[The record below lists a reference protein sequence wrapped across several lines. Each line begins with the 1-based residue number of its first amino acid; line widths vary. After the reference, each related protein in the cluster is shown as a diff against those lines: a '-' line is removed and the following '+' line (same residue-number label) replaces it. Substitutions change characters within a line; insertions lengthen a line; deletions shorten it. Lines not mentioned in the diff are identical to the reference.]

1 MLPTWTVPN
10 NYNIGSFSERITVSY
25 SLPVS
30 GDASLTTTV
39 ISGELPAGLRVEN
52 NAIVGTPYEVARSKS
67 SLFVIRARTTTG
79 VLDRTFNITI
89 EGPDNPNWVTPA
101 GRLPVGPNGV
111 YFILDSSIIDFQLL
125 ATDPDLPAGDT
136 LSYYIASGDG
146 ELPPGIRLTTDG
158 RLTGVVDPILALD
171 VTDREAGYDET
182 PFGRNPF
189 DFSTNSDSGIDSFY
203 YDMTVYDYAVPTRGP
218 VKLNRMYEFYVTVT
232 DNVSSTKRRFQIY
245 VVGDDFPRSDNT
257 IMKAGDGIYT
267 ADITYLRTPLWLT
280 PADLGVRRANN
291 YQTVYLNVL
300 DPNSIQGE
308 LKYFLETIN
317 NDNTP
322 SVLPPG
328 LTLDEDTGEL
338 AGIIPYQPAVTKEY
352 KFTINALRYDP
363 DIGLVTVFAN
373 SFEDTLSGSTSLK
386 INKLSENVI
395 DGLSELDSLVGK
407 TLAIEER
414 NYLVESVDNA
424 NEDYDILYFT
434 SALQPYN
441 KATPINVSRFAP
453 AGRDYFFATS
463 LSLNDA
469 GFYTNRKLNY
479 SSTESYTIQDVY
491 PYIEWDI
498 SIDDSTSGSI
508 ELNYS
513 VVTESGSTDIE
524 YNLAYFLEAD
534 GRDAYITATRNESD
548 KIISLRLLIPATA
561 QNRNKNFIKS
571 LFHTSDSAAI
581 YANELVQEDRIKL
594 DIVLQRNLS
603 TNRQISISVR
613 NATGFNKTFSVNET
627 EVVSK
632 AKTFTIRLLGEV
644 DSTITWLTSADL
656 GTLNANRIS
665 TLSVEAET
673 SVPNAVLKY
682 SLVSGSLP
690 FGLSL
695 KDDGEIIGKVAI
707 YGTATVPGL
716 TFFDNGETTFDAAKT
731 TLDRSYSFT
740 ILARD
745 RFGFSATT
753 RTFTLFINDADNLTY
768 SNIYFKPFLKTE
780 QKQSFLNLINNA
792 NVIDTAVVY
801 RANDRNFGVQKELR
815 ALVWGGI
822 ETLSVSSYISAI
834 SKNHKKKRFMLG
846 DVKTAVAKTPGTNNV
861 IYEVVY
867 VDLIDA
873 GKPSSGKTNVS
884 FNTVNN
890 KRITVD
896 SIRYEPTTDYVELN
910 SQYKPSYRNRPLYP
924 NTTTV
929 DSDAI
934 KASQSTESKRYI
946 SNIDTMRDRIKEAG
960 NISKDFL
967 PLWMR
972 TGQNGSLTEL
982 GYVLAIPLVYTKP
995 GYSEIIAANILNN
1008 GFDFKTLD
1016 YEIDRYII
1024 DSTAGNSTEQYLLFA
1039 NYQFNV

>member
-67 SLFVIRARTTTG
+67 SLFVIRARTTAG

>member
-1 MLPTWTVPN
+1 
-10 NYNIGSFSERITVSY
+10 
-25 SLPVS
+25 
-30 GDASLTTTV
+30 
-39 ISGELPAGLRVEN
+39 
-52 NAIVGTPYEVARSKS
+52 
-67 SLFVIRARTTTG
+67 
-79 VLDRTFNITI
+79 
-89 EGPDNPNWVTPA
+89 
-101 GRLPVGPNGV
+101 
-111 YFILDSSIIDFQLL
+111 
-125 ATDPDLPAGDT
+125 
-136 LSYYIASGDG
+136 
-146 ELPPGIRLTTDG
+146 
-158 RLTGVVDPILALD
+158 
-171 VTDREAGYDET
+171 
-182 PFGRNPF
+182 
-189 DFSTNSDSGIDSFY
+189 
-203 YDMTVYDYAVPTRGP
+203 
-218 VKLNRMYEFYVTVT
+218 
-232 DNVSSTKRRFQIY
+232 
-245 VVGDDFPRSDNT
+245 
-257 IMKAGDGIYT
+257 MKAGDGIYT

-317 NDNTP
+317 DDNTP

-498 SIDDSTSGSI
+498 SIDDSTGGSI

-581 YANELVQEDRIKL
+581 HANELVQEDRIKL

-613 NATGFNKTFSVNET
+613 NTTGFNKTFSVNET

-644 DSTITWLTSADL
+644 DSTITWLTPADL

>member
-39 ISGELPAGLRVEN
+39 ISGELPAGLRLEN

-67 SLFVIRARTTTG
+67 SLFVIRARTTAG

-136 LSYYIASGDG
+136 LDYYIAAGDG

-232 DNVSSTKRRFQIY
+232 DNVSSTKRKFQIY

-317 NDNTP
+317 DDNTP

-441 KATPINVSRFAP
+441 KAMPINVSRFAP

-469 GFYTNRKLNY
+469 VFYTNRKLNY
-479 SSTESYTIQDVY
+479 SSTESYTIQDIY

-644 DSTITWLTSADL
+644 DSTITWLTPANL

-731 TLDRSYSFT
+731 TMDRSYSFT

-873 GKPSSGKTNVS
+873 GKPSSGKTNLS

-1024 DSTAGNSTEQYLLFA
+1024 DSTTGNSTEQYLLFA

>member
-67 SLFVIRARTTTG
+67 SLFVIRARTTVG

-101 GRLPVGPNGV
+101 GRLPIGPNGV

-125 ATDPDLPAGDT
+125 ATDTDLPAGDT

-317 NDNTP
+317 DDNTP

-328 LTLDEDTGEL
+328 LILDEDTGEL

-581 YANELVQEDRIKL
+581 HANELVQEDRIKL

-644 DSTITWLTSADL
+644 DSTITWLTPANL

-768 SNIYFKPFLKTE
+768 SNVYFKPFLKTE

-873 GKPSSGKTNVS
+873 GKPSSGKTNLS

-896 SIRYEPTTDYVELN
+896 SIKYEPTTDYVELN

-1024 DSTAGNSTEQYLLFA
+1024 DSTTGNSTEQYLLFA

>member
-67 SLFVIRARTTTG
+67 SLFVIRARTTVG

-101 GRLPVGPNGV
+101 GRLPIGPNGV

-125 ATDPDLPAGDT
+125 ATDTDLPAGDT

-291 YQTVYLNVL
+291 YQTVYLDVL

-317 NDNTP
+317 DDNTP

-328 LTLDEDTGEL
+328 LILDEDTGEL

-581 YANELVQEDRIKL
+581 HANELVQEDRIKL

-644 DSTITWLTSADL
+644 DSTITWLTPANL

-861 IYEVVY
+861 VYEVVY

-873 GKPSSGKTNVS
+873 GKPSSGKTNLS

-896 SIRYEPTTDYVELN
+896 SIKYEPTTDYVELN

-1024 DSTAGNSTEQYLLFA
+1024 DSTTGNSTEQYLLFA

>member
-39 ISGELPAGLRVEN
+39 ISGELPAGLRLES
-52 NAIVGTPYEVARSKS
+52 NAIVGTPYEIARSKS
-67 SLFVIRARTTTG
+67 SLFVIRARTTAG

-317 NDNTP
+317 DDNTP

-414 NYLVESVDNA
+414 NYPVESVDNA

-479 SSTESYTIQDVY
+479 SSTESCTIQDVY

-498 SIDDSTSGSI
+498 SIDDSTGGSI

-581 YANELVQEDRIKL
+581 HANELVQEDRIKL

-613 NATGFNKTFSVNET
+613 NTTGFNKTFSVNET

-644 DSTITWLTSADL
+644 DSTITWLTPADL

>member
-39 ISGELPAGLRVEN
+39 ISGELPAGLRLES

-67 SLFVIRARTTTG
+67 SLFVIRARTTAG

-146 ELPPGIRLTTDG
+146 ELPPGISLTTDG

-257 IMKAGDGIYT
+257 IMKAGTGIYT
-267 ADITYLRTPLWLT
+267 ADMTYLRTPLWLT

-317 NDNTP
+317 DDNTP

-469 GFYTNRKLNY
+469 SFYTNRKLNY

-644 DSTITWLTSADL
+644 DSTITWLTPADL

-873 GKPSSGKTNVS
+873 GKPSSGKTNLS

>member
-10 NYNIGSFSERITVSY
+10 NYNIGSFSERITFNY
-25 SLPVS
+25 NLPIT

-39 ISGELPAGLRVEN
+39 ISGELPAGLRLEN

-67 SLFVIRARTTTG
+67 SVFVIRGRTTAG

-89 EGPDNPNWVTPA
+89 EGADNPNWVTPE

-125 ATDPDLPAGDT
+125 ATDPDLPAGDN
-136 LSYYIASGDG
+136 LKYYIASGDG
-146 ELPPGIRLTTDG
+146 ELPPGISLTSDG
-158 RLTGVVDPILALD
+158 KLVGVVDPILALD

-218 VKLNRMYEFYVTVT
+218 VKLNRMYEFFVTVT

-363 DIGLVTVFAN
+363 DIGLVTIFAN

-386 INKLSENVI
+386 INKLSGNVI
-395 DGLSELDSLVGK
+395 DGLSEIDSLVGK

-414 NYLVESVDNA
+414 NYLVESVDDT
-424 NEDYDILYFT
+424 NEDYDILYLT

-453 AGRDYFFATS
+453 AGKDYFFATS

-479 SSTESYTIQDVY
+479 SSTESYTIQDIY

-498 SIDDSTSGSI
+498 SIDDSTGGNI

-534 GRDAYITATRNESD
+534 GRDAYVTATRNESD

-581 YANELVQEDRIKL
+581 YANELAQEDRIKL

-613 NATGFNKTFSVNET
+613 KDAGFNKTFSVNET

-632 AKTFTIRLLGEV
+632 SKTFTIRLLGEV

-665 TLSVEAET
+665 TLSVRAET

-690 FGLSL
+690 FGLTL
-695 KDDGEIIGKVAI
+695 KDDGEIVGKVAI
-707 YGTATVPGL
+707 YGTPAIPGL

-745 RFGFSATT
+745 RFGFSAVT

-768 SNIYFKPFLKTE
+768 SNVYFKPFLKTE

-801 RANDRNFGVQKELR
+801 RANDKNFGVQKELK

-822 ETLSVSSYISAI
+822 ETLSIDSYISAI

-861 IYEVVY
+861 VYEVVY

-873 GKPSSGKTNVS
+873 GKPSSGKTNLS

-896 SIRYEPTTDYVELN
+896 SVRYEPADDYIELN

-946 SNIDTMRDRIKEAG
+946 SNIDTMRERIKEAG

-972 TGQNGSLTEL
+972 TGQNGALTEL

-995 GYSEIIAANILNN
+995 GYSEIIAANIRNN

-1024 DSTAGNSTEQYLLFA
+1024 DSTTGNSTEQYLLFA

>member
-39 ISGELPAGLRVEN
+39 ISGELPAGLRLEN

-67 SLFVIRARTTTG
+67 NLFVIRARTTEG

-101 GRLPVGPNGV
+101 GRLPIGPNGV

-232 DNVSSTKRRFQIY
+232 DNVSSTKRKFQIY

-317 NDNTP
+317 DDNTP

-479 SSTESYTIQDVY
+479 SSTESYTIQDIY

-644 DSTITWLTSADL
+644 DSTITWLTPANL

-731 TLDRSYSFT
+731 TMDRSYSFT

-873 GKPSSGKTNVS
+873 GKPSSGKTNLS

-1024 DSTAGNSTEQYLLFA
+1024 DSTTGNSTEQYLLFA

>member
-39 ISGELPAGLRVEN
+39 ISGELPAGLRLES
-52 NAIVGTPYEVARSKS
+52 NAIVGTPYEIARSKS
-67 SLFVIRARTTTG
+67 SLFVIRARTTAG

-317 NDNTP
+317 DDNTP

-498 SIDDSTSGSI
+498 SIDDSTGGSI

-581 YANELVQEDRIKL
+581 HANELVQEDRIKL

-613 NATGFNKTFSVNET
+613 NTTGFNKTFSVNET

-644 DSTITWLTSADL
+644 DSTITWLTPADL

>member
-39 ISGELPAGLRVEN
+39 ISGELPAGLRLEN

-67 SLFVIRARTTTG
+67 SLFVIRARTTAG

-317 NDNTP
+317 DDNTP

-373 SFEDTLSGSTSLK
+373 SFEDTLSGNTSLK

-469 GFYTNRKLNY
+469 SFYTNRKLNY

-581 YANELVQEDRIKL
+581 HANELSQEDRIKL

-613 NATGFNKTFSVNET
+613 NTTGFNKTFSVNET

-792 NVIDTAVVY
+792 NIIDTAVVY

-873 GKPSSGKTNVS
+873 GKPSSGKTNLS

-1024 DSTAGNSTEQYLLFA
+1024 DNTTGNSTEQYLLFA

>member
-67 SLFVIRARTTTG
+67 SLFVIRARTTAG

-317 NDNTP
+317 DDNTP

-873 GKPSSGKTNVS
+873 GKPSSSKTNLS

-960 NISKDFL
+960 TISKDFL

>member
-1 MLPTWTVPN
+1 
-10 NYNIGSFSERITVSY
+10 
-25 SLPVS
+25 
-30 GDASLTTTV
+30 
-39 ISGELPAGLRVEN
+39 
-52 NAIVGTPYEVARSKS
+52 
-67 SLFVIRARTTTG
+67 LFVIRARTTAG

-317 NDNTP
+317 DDNTP

-498 SIDDSTSGSI
+498 SIDDSTGGSI

-581 YANELVQEDRIKL
+581 HANELVQEDRIKL

-613 NATGFNKTFSVNET
+613 NTTGFNKTFSVNET

-644 DSTITWLTSADL
+644 DSTITWLTPADL

>member
-39 ISGELPAGLRVEN
+39 ISGELPAGLRLEN

-67 SLFVIRARTTTG
+67 NLFVIRARTTEG

-101 GRLPVGPNGV
+101 GRLPIGPNGV

-317 NDNTP
+317 DDNTP

-479 SSTESYTIQDVY
+479 SSTESYTIQDIY

-644 DSTITWLTSADL
+644 DSTITWLTPANL

-731 TLDRSYSFT
+731 TMDRSYSFT

-873 GKPSSGKTNVS
+873 GKPSSGKTNLS

-1024 DSTAGNSTEQYLLFA
+1024 DSTTGNSTEQYLLFA

>member
-10 NYNIGSFSERITVSY
+10 NYNIGSFSERITFNY
-25 SLPVS
+25 NLPIT

-39 ISGELPAGLRVEN
+39 ISGELPAGLRLEN

-67 SLFVIRARTTTG
+67 SVFVIRGRTTAG

-89 EGPDNPNWVTPA
+89 EGADNPNWVTPE

-125 ATDPDLPAGDT
+125 ATDSDLPAGDT

-146 ELPPGIRLTTDG
+146 ELPPGISLTLDG
-158 RLTGVVDPILALD
+158 KLVGVVDPILALD

-218 VKLNRMYEFYVTVT
+218 VKLNRMYEFFVTVT

-291 YQTVYLNVL
+291 YQTVYLDVL

-363 DIGLVTVFAN
+363 DIGLVTIFAN

-386 INKLSENVI
+386 INKLSATII
-395 DGLSELDSLVGK
+395 DGLSEIDSLVGK

-414 NYLVESVDNA
+414 NYLVESVDDT
-424 NEDYDILYFT
+424 NEDYDILYLT

-441 KATPINVSRFAP
+441 KATPINVSRLAT

-469 GFYTNRKLNY
+469 SFYTNRKLNY
-479 SSTESYTIQDVY
+479 SSTESYTIQDIY

-524 YNLAYFLEAD
+524 YNLTYFLEAD
-534 GRDAYITATRNESD
+534 GRDAYVTATRNELD
-548 KIISLRLLIPATA
+548 KVISLRLLIPATA

-581 YANELVQEDRIKL
+581 HANELVQEDRIKL

-644 DSTITWLTSADL
+644 DSTITWLTPANL

-861 IYEVVY
+861 VYEVVY

-873 GKPSSGKTNVS
+873 GKPSSGKTNLS

-896 SIRYEPTTDYVELN
+896 SIKYEPTTDYVELN

-1024 DSTAGNSTEQYLLFA
+1024 DSTTGNSTEQYLLFA

>member
-39 ISGELPAGLRVEN
+39 ISGELPAGLRLES

-67 SLFVIRARTTTG
+67 SLFVIRARTTAG

-146 ELPPGIRLTTDG
+146 ELPPGISLTTDG

-257 IMKAGDGIYT
+257 IMKAGTGIYT
-267 ADITYLRTPLWLT
+267 ADMTYLRTPLWLT

-317 NDNTP
+317 DDNTP

-469 GFYTNRKLNY
+469 SFYTNRKLNY

-613 NATGFNKTFSVNET
+613 NTTGFNKTFSVNET

-644 DSTITWLTSADL
+644 DSTITWLTPADL

-873 GKPSSGKTNVS
+873 GKPSSGKTNLS

-1024 DSTAGNSTEQYLLFA
+1024 DNTTGNSTEQYLLFA

>member
-67 SLFVIRARTTTG
+67 SLFVIRARTTVG

-101 GRLPVGPNGV
+101 GRLPIGPNGV

-125 ATDPDLPAGDT
+125 ATDTDLPAGDT

-291 YQTVYLNVL
+291 YQTVYLDVL

-317 NDNTP
+317 DDNTP

-328 LTLDEDTGEL
+328 LILDEDTGEL

-581 YANELVQEDRIKL
+581 HANELVQEDRIKL

-632 AKTFTIRLLGEV
+632 SKTFTIRLLGEV

-665 TLSVEAET
+665 TLSVEAKT

-690 FGLSL
+690 FGLTL
-695 KDDGEIIGKVAI
+695 KDDGEIVGKVAI

-745 RFGFSATT
+745 RFGFSAVT

-768 SNIYFKPFLKTE
+768 SNVYFKPFLKTE

-801 RANDRNFGVQKELR
+801 RANDKNFGVQKELR

-896 SIRYEPTTDYVELN
+896 SIKYEPTTDYVELN

-1024 DSTAGNSTEQYLLFA
+1024 DSTTGNSTEQYLLFA

>member
-67 SLFVIRARTTTG
+67 SVFVIRARTTVG

-101 GRLPVGPNGV
+101 GRLPIGPNGV

-125 ATDPDLPAGDT
+125 ATDTDLPAGDT

-291 YQTVYLNVL
+291 YQTVYLDVL

-317 NDNTP
+317 DDNTP

-328 LTLDEDTGEL
+328 LILDEDTGEL

-581 YANELVQEDRIKL
+581 HANELVQEDRIKL

-632 AKTFTIRLLGEV
+632 SKTFTIRLLGEV

-665 TLSVEAET
+665 TLSVEAKT

-690 FGLSL
+690 FGLTL
-695 KDDGEIIGKVAI
+695 KDDGEIVGKVAI

-745 RFGFSATT
+745 RFGFSAVT

-768 SNIYFKPFLKTE
+768 SNVYFKPFLKTE

-801 RANDRNFGVQKELR
+801 RANDKNFGVQKELR

-896 SIRYEPTTDYVELN
+896 SIKYEPTTDYVELN

-1024 DSTAGNSTEQYLLFA
+1024 DSTTGNSTEQYLLFA

>member
-1 MLPTWTVPN
+1 
-10 NYNIGSFSERITVSY
+10 
-25 SLPVS
+25 
-30 GDASLTTTV
+30 
-39 ISGELPAGLRVEN
+39 
-52 NAIVGTPYEVARSKS
+52 
-67 SLFVIRARTTTG
+67 
-79 VLDRTFNITI
+79 
-89 EGPDNPNWVTPA
+89 
-101 GRLPVGPNGV
+101 VGPNGV

-317 NDNTP
+317 DDNTP

-498 SIDDSTSGSI
+498 SIDDSTGGSI

-581 YANELVQEDRIKL
+581 HANELVQEDRIKL

-613 NATGFNKTFSVNET
+613 NTTGFNKTFSVNET

-644 DSTITWLTSADL
+644 DSTITWLTPADL